1 MGIALGYFGTVV
13 MTMLL
18 YLAQPWWAL
27 LLLLPV
33 GLLGLNHWR
42 VNRLA
47 QTYCS
52 AQLMPFVRLSQN
64 NWRGLPWRWLAVWTF
79 FVLVLCQPK
88 WVDNQNQAQQRPI
101 QWVAV
106 VDMSDSMQA
115 QDVQPNRLQQAR
127 WLLEQSAN
135 GWQQGDKVGLIGFT
149 ASHHWIMP
157 FTSDKILWQAQLALL
172 EPNLLPLRGSLLQQT
187 VIELE
192 AKLPANIGM
201 LIITDG
207 GGIDATLPVQPLLHP
222 ALMVVLGK
230 GAAALPESVV
240 DGVGVDVGVPFSKI
254 KRLADDWGIDWI
266 GGEQAASDI
275 ASWLE
280 SQRQNMS
287 VSSLG
292 LSQQDRDLRSLFL
305 VLTLVVWLSF
315 WQFERLRRVFYG
327 LIMVSIFIAVF
338 YQAYAADDKQ
348 DAVQASRHFQKA
360 FREALREDEQILAL
374 QGLATSLQAQADWFS
389 AAQTWRGVL
398 AYQPENSEAK
408 AQLKIALSHLPKSVD
423 WSGEG
428 GKRPKGG
435 REGTIDDWPDMPE
448 QEETKD
454 VLRESSVKNSLVEVN
469 NTSPV
474 QTIKLPL
481 SEFAQEQKQAR
492 TDTAFLGEARA
503 LGAQQRSF
511 YQRLF
516 EQEAGF
522 AAAQTE
528 PQIRDGVAP
537 W

>member
-1 MGIALGYFGTVV
+1 

-27 LLLLPV
+27 LWLLPV
-33 GLLGLNHWR
+33 ILLGLNHWR

-47 QTYCS
+47 QSYC
-52 AQLMPFVRLSQN
+52 APQLMPFMRLSQD
-64 NWRGLPWRWLAVWTF
+64 NWRSLPWRWLAVWTLL
-79 FVLVLCQPK
+79 VLVLCQPK

-115 QDVQPNRLQQAR
+115 QDVLPNRLQQVR

-135 GWQQGDKVGLIGFT
+135 HWQQGDQVGLIGFT
-149 ASHHWIMP
+149 VSHHWIMP

-172 EPNLLPLRGSLLQQT
+172 EPNLLPLRGSLLQQIVT
-187 VIELE
+187 ELE
-192 AKLPANIGM
+192 ANLPANVGV
-201 LIITDG
+201 LIISDG
-207 GGIDATLPVQPLLHP
+207 GGIDATITVQPLSHP

-240 DGVGVDVGVPFSKI
+240 DGAGVDVGVPFSKV

-266 GGEQAASDI
+266 GGEQAAPDI

-280 SQRQNMS
+280 SQRQNMP

-292 LSQQDRDLRSLFL
+292 LSQQDRDLRSIFL
-305 VLTLVVWLSF
+305 VLALVFWLSF
-315 WQFERLRRVFYG
+315 WQFERLRYVFYG
-327 LIMVSIFIAVF
+327 VIVVSIFMAMF

-348 DAVQASRHFQKA
+348 DAAQASRHFQKA
-360 FREALREDEQILAL
+360 FREALREEEQILAL
-374 QGLATSLQAQADWFS
+374 QGLANSLQAQADWFS
-389 AAQTWRGVL
+389 AAQSWRGVL
-398 AYQPENSEAK
+398 AYQPENTEAK
-408 AQLKIALSHLPKSVD
+408 TQLKIALSHLPKSVD

-454 VLRESSVKNSLVEVN
+454 ILRETIVKNSLIEVN

-492 TDTAFLGEARA
+492 TDTAFLGEART
-503 LGAQQRSF
+503 LGTQQRSF

-522 AAAQTE
+522 AAAQTQ
-528 PQIRDGVAP
+528 PQARDGVAP